1 MHEPPTKRSWYISVA
16 TSTLRAVIL
25 IAAIAIGIVVIKS
38 AFPENA
44 SQTITTIPPGGKSTT
59 TTTIPGTAASPSPS
73 TKPRVRGV
81 VVQVKNGTSTTGLA
95 AIVTGQLKKA
105 GYSVK
110 TPGDAQTATRTTIY
124 YQEGFKA
131 EADYL
136 KRKRFKKAVVAPA
149 PSNAS
154 FPASIDLIVV
164 LGADFTVS
172 PSP

>member
-16 TSTLRAVIL
+16 TSTLRALIL

-44 SQTITTIPPGGKSTT
+44 SQTITTVPPGGKTT
-59 TTTIPGTAASPSPS
+59 TTTTTPGATSPSPS
-73 TKPRVRGV
+73 AKPRIKGV

-110 TPGDAQTATRTTIY
+110 TPGDAATATRTTIY

-149 PSNAS
+149 PSSAS
-154 FPASIDLIVV
+154 FPATIDIIVV